1 MRLILLTLFAPS
13 TADFAWESSAPAYHA
28 TAALADSEDSASCC
42 GCERV
47 SDPAYGEDGLSCPC
61 DATAGACDAGCC
73 CDTSDCTASELVDVF
88 GCPSAGAPG
97 GAGRAGVTY
106 CSDLLARANIPQTAA
121 ARGWS
126 DVTDL
131 DGLLCVQTDNSESR
145 GAFLSDPFPTC
156 SALSSQD
163 ESDVLDHLRA
173 EENVGN
179 LTAFR
184 QWLAPAAAAVSGDS
198 RYTLGA
204 PVLGDGCVDAVD
216 DAGCSRR
223 APLLLPAR
231 GPSGACEGSQ
241 LVPYL
246 TDTAPYACNTPAAMP
261 IAELCAG
268 WLNATVLL
276 RQKVASSPVS
286 SDAALALSYLLYNTT
301 TGAYDAVDAPP
312 AGASFFSLHLPP
324 PPLLPSRPPPAPQ
337 PPLPPHPSSPLAA
350 RLVTPPRKTSRR
362 VAFLTSDGDCFS
374 ALTSLEYRLTVS
386 AEGKITA
393 AAAYLVTE
401 DVSSASAAAGVAQS
415 LALGFEHQDAPVTS
429 RPISGRPGYVRGRP
443 VLIAD
448 SFGGAF
454 ALRTDA
460 LQLLPRGARGQCST
474 DGPATPLSFGDDLAL
489 SCVVRSLPPPEL
501 KPTPASAERLQLT
514 RCADRTRRRAARRW
528 VRRRRHA
535 RRPPCPRT
543 AQPFVVDRGRPR
555 LRRSLRR
562 CSPGGRRS
570 LGTAQARLGRRVGG
584 TIVGR
589 TEWYLQEHAQGRR
602 TPARPSP
609 NAPPA
614 TGHACACSRS
624 TTPPLSVRLRAAATP
639 RACLSFFDLLR
650 STTRQ
655 RSIRCAASSTPSSRS
670 RHRTWVCHVARS
682 AVAAPTA
689 RRT

>member
-1 MRLILLTLFAPS
+1 MRLLLLTLFAPS
-13 TADFAWESSAPAYHA
+13 TADFAWEPSAPAYHA

-73 CDTSDCTASELVDVF
+73 CDTSDCTASELA

-156 SALSSQD
+156 SALSSQE

-312 AGASFFSLHLPP
+312 AGASFIPP
-324 PPLLPSRPPPAPQ
+324 SPSTPPTTLSPATCPPTSS
-337 PPLPPHPSSPLAA
+337 PPHPSSPLAA
-350 RLVTPPRKTSRR
+350 RLVTPPRKNLPPRSVSHQRRRLLLGAHVARVPPHRLRGGKNHRGSCVPGYRGRKLRVGGRRRRAEPCARVRAPRRASDLATDLGTAGLRARSAGAHRRLLWRCLRTSYRR
-362 VAFLTSDGDCFS
+362 
-374 ALTSLEYRLTVS
+374 
-386 AEGKITA
+386 A
-393 AAAYLVTE
+393 AAA
-401 DVSSASAAAGVAQS
+401 
-415 LALGFEHQDAPVTS
+415 
-429 RPISGRPGYVRGRP
+429 
-443 VLIAD
+443 
-448 SFGGAF
+448 
-454 ALRTDA
+454 
-460 LQLLPRGARGQCST
+460 
-474 DGPATPLSFGDDLAL
+474 
-489 SCVVRSLPPPEL
+489 
-501 KPTPASAERLQLT
+501 
-514 RCADRTRRRAARRW
+514 AARR
-528 VRRRRHA
+528 A
-535 RRPPCPRT
+535 R
-543 AQPFVVDRGRPR
+543 
-555 LRRSLRR
+555 
-562 CSPGGRRS
+562 
-570 LGTAQARLGRRVGG
+570 
-584 TIVGR
+584 
-589 TEWYLQEHAQGRR
+589 
-602 TPARPSP
+602 
-609 NAPPA
+609 
-614 TGHACACSRS
+614 
-624 TTPPLSVRLRAAATP
+624 
-639 RACLSFFDLLR
+639 
-650 STTRQ
+650 
-655 RSIRCAASSTPSSRS
+655 
-670 RHRTWVCHVARS
+670 
-682 AVAAPTA
+682 AVQH
-689 RRT
+689 